1 MGSSAGIRIC
11 VSSQALYTAR
21 DAKTESINMNP
32 ELSRGPDGGN
42 VSTQYRGSG
51 ACLETQRYPHDDEP
65 RLAECETSN
74 YYRRFA
80 RRIWRLRDSGWMR
93 WEGEDCQ
100 DIMKDQMPRNRAGLE
115 RHRASAPAAQCSR
128 W

>member
-21 DAKTESINMNP
+21 DAKTESININP

-51 ACLETQRYPHDDEP
+51 ACLEHNVILMTTGPGWQSVRPV
-65 RLAECETSN
+65 
-74 YYRRFA
+74 
-80 RRIWRLRDSGWMR
+80 IIGGLREESGGS
-93 WEGEDCQ
+93 EILG
-100 DIMKDQMPRNRAGLE
+100 G
-115 RHRASAPAAQCSR
+115 
-128 W
+128 

>member
-1 MGSSAGIRIC
+1 MSLASPLVVDMVWMKPQEPAMGSSAGIRIC

-51 ACLETQRYPHDDEP
+51 ACLET
-65 RLAECETSN
+65 
-74 YYRRFA
+74 
-80 RRIWRLRDSGWMR
+80 
-93 WEGEDCQ
+93 
-100 DIMKDQMPRNRAGLE
+100 
-115 RHRASAPAAQCSR
+115 
-128 W
+128 